1 MDWLRRMLIG
11 RYGVDQLTIAML
23 VLYTILSLTSQIAR
37 LPVLALVSLVV
48 LGLCFFRMLS
58 RNTQKRYWENVHFLS
73 LWNPV
78 KQWLL
83 NLKYRIQ
90 DRKTHRYFK
99 CPRCSSTLRV
109 PRGRGRISITCPVCK
124 NEFIKKA

>member
-23 VLYTILSLTSQIAR
+23 IFYTIFSLTAQIAR
-37 LPVLALVSLVV
+37 LPALALASLV
-48 LGLCFFRMLS
+48 LLALCFFRMLS
-58 RNTQKRYWENVHFLS
+58 RNTQKRYWENVHFLE

-78 KQWLL
+78 KQWFL

-99 CPRCSSTLRV
+99 CPKCSNTLRV
-109 PRGRGRISITCPVCK
+109 PRGRGKISITCPVCR

>member
-1 MDWLRRMLIG
+1 MDWLRRMLMG

-23 VLYTILSLTSQIAR
+23 AFYVVLSLVSQIAR
-37 LPVLALVSLVV
+37 LPVLSLLSLVL

-58 RNTQKRYWENVHFLS
+58 RNTQKRYRENVRFLEI
-73 LWNPV
+73 WNPV
-78 KQWLL
+78 KQWFF

-109 PRGRGRISITCPVCK
+109 PRGRGKISITCPVCK
-124 NEFIKKA
+124 NEFIRKA

>member
-1 MDWLRRMLIG
+1 MDWLRRMMLG

-23 VLYTILSLTSQIAR
+23 IFYMILSFISQIAR
-37 LPVLALVSLVV
+37 LPVLALASLVL
-48 LGLCFFRMLS
+48 LGLCFYRMLS
-58 RNTQKRYWENVHFLS
+58 RNTQKRYWENVHFLE

-78 KQWLL
+78 KQWFL
-83 NLKYRIQ
+83 NLIYRIQ

-109 PRGRGRISITCPVCK
+109 PRGRGKISITCPVCK

>member
-1 MDWLRRMLIG
+1 MDWLRRMMMG

-23 VLYTILSLTSQIAR
+23 ILYVVLNLISQIAR
-37 LPVLALVSLVV
+37 WSALWLFSLVL

-58 RNTQKRYWENVHFLS
+58 RNTQRRYQENVRFLRI
-73 LWNPV
+73 WNPT
-78 KQWLL
+78 KQWLY

-99 CPRCSSTLRV
+99 CPKCSSTLRV
-109 PRGRGRISITCPVCK
+109 PRGRGKISITCPVCRT
-124 NEFIKKA
+124 EFIRKA